1 MEKKNQKISKFG
13 RGGKS
18 VIILVH
24 ATVGWAFCGAI
35 IGIGRHLFSIET
47 TLVIHAIGAPLG
59 FALISFFYFH
69 KFGFTSPLWTAILF
83 LAIVVGFDLF
93 LVAPVF
99 ERSFAMFTSV
109 VGTWLPFALIFLS
122 IYVTGV
128 CAKRYHSWLKTDT
141 GS

>member
-1 MEKKNQKISKFG
+1 MEKKNLKMARFG

-18 VIILVH
+18 VIILAH
-24 ATVGWAFCGAI
+24 AAIGWAFCGAI

-59 FALISFFYFH
+59 FALISFFYFRT
-69 KFGFTSPLWTAILF
+69 FDLTSPLWTAILF
-83 LAIVVGFDLF
+83 LAIVVDFDLF

-109 VGTWLPFALIFLS
+109 IGTCLPFALIFLS

-128 CAKRYHSWLKTDT
+128 WAKRYYS
-141 GS
+141 

>member
-13 RGGKS
+13 RGGKL
-18 VIILVH
+18 VIILAH

-59 FALISFFYFH
+59 FALISFFYFR
-69 KFGFTSPLWTAILF
+69 KFGFTNPLWTATLF
-83 LAIVVGFDLF
+83 LAIVVGMDLF

-99 ERSFAMFTSV
+99 ERSFAMFTSAI
-109 VGTWLPFALIFLS
+109 GTWIPFALIFLS
-122 IYVTGV
+122 IYVT
-128 CAKRYHSWLKTDT
+128 ALWTKK
-141 GS
+141 

>member
-1 MEKKNQKISKFG
+1 M
-13 RGGKS
+13 
-18 VIILVH
+18 IILAH

-59 FALISFFYFH
+59 FALISFFYFRA
-69 KFGFTSPLWTAILF
+69 FGFTSPLWTAILF

-128 CAKRYHSWLKTDT
+128 CAKRYTSWLKTDT